1 MPVSMRRGQKCKL
14 SDLTQEKCLTV
25 SFQAELANGGV
36 DFACFG
42 VDAEQKLSDERY
54 FIFYNQTA
62 SPEKAIEAAE
72 HGTSFCIDLSRLPSA
87 IKRLVFTVNGD
98 QEQAMSAIRNGRF
111 EIRSAK
117 GVLADCRFSGQDF
130 HRERA
135 VILLE
140 LYEKDGVWR
149 ASATLGGF
157 NGGLS
162 ALLAH
167 FGGEETK
174 PASAAPSPA
183 PEPNPSP
190 APKEDP
196 FGAPPAAN
204 PAQPAKIS
212 LTKPGEAHKINLSKT
227 KGTIHANLNWNQ
239 WVKAGIFG
247 SHSIDLDLACMYRLK
262 TGHMGVVQALGNSF
276 GSETAPPYI
285 RLDHDDRT
293 GDSQNGENMFFTRP
307 ELIELAVIF
316 TFIYEGAP
324 NWNATDASVT
334 LRQIGNPDIEIH
346 LGNTSSRERFCVIAT
361 LENDSGQLKVT
372 RKEQYLKGHRE
383 IDQAYGF
390 GFRWTAG
397 RK

>member
-25 SFQAELANGGV
+25 SFQAELAIGGV

-167 FGGEETK
+167 FGGEEAK

-247 SHSIDLDLACMYRLK
+247 SHSIDLDLA
-262 TGHMGVVQALGNSF
+262 
-276 GSETAPPYI
+276 
-285 RLDHDDRT
+285 DDRT

-334 LRQIGNPDIEIH
+334 LKQIGNPDIEIH

-361 LENDSGQLKVT
+361 LENDSVQLKVT

-383 IDQAYGF
+383 IDQAFGF